1 MYVKLWSVVGGK
13 DRIIAE
19 IRSKGGVMEIKELEP
34 MPPLIR
40 ESVEWIRKH
49 AKGDAPFLQAMTV
62 EFHGAYYRAQ
72 LAKD

>member
-13 DRIIAE
+13 NRVIAE

-34 MPPLIR
+34 MAPRIR
-40 ESVEWIRKH
+40 ESVEWVRKH
-49 AKGDAPFLQAMTV
+49 RKGDAPFLQALTV
-62 EFHGAYYRAQ
+62 EFNGSYFKAE